1 MSARRVKVVV
11 LAGAVLYA
19 EGEDGERRGHVE
31 GQSLELPP
39 TEAKALEEQ
48 GLVERA

>member
-1 MSARRVKVVV
+1 VGARRVKVVV
-11 LAGAVLYA
+11 TAGTVLYA

-39 TEAKALEEQ
+39 TEAKALEELD
-48 GLVERA
+48 LVERA